1 VHTQKRVKNCMVN
14 MDASESV
21 NRRSLS
27 QNAMFQ
33 ALINQVAQQA
43 QHQGFR
49 WDSEDWRRFLVD
61 QWAAETGRKTG
72 RVAPSLDGERVVQL
86 GMQTRK
92 FTKADASEFTEWL
105 LAWGQHNGIT
115 YSES

>member
-1 VHTQKRVKNCMVN
+1 MGDVGL
-14 MDASESV
+14 
-21 NRRSLS
+21 RRSTD
-27 QNAMFQ
+27 QNAMFH
-33 ALINQVAQQA
+33 ALIQDVARQA
-43 QHQGFR
+43 QHQGFK
-49 WDSEDWRRFLVD
+49 WDAEDWKRFLVD

-72 RVAPSLDGERVVQL
+72 RVAPSLDSERVVQL

>member
-1 VHTQKRVKNCMVN
+1 MGDVGLKR
-14 MDASESV
+14 SV
-21 NRRSLS
+21 D
-27 QNAMFQ
+27 QNAMFH
-33 ALINQVAQQA
+33 ALIQDVARQA

-49 WDSEDWRRFLVD
+49 WDAEDWKRFLID

-86 GMQTRK
+86 GLQSRK

-105 LAWGQHNGIT
+105 LAWGQHNGIV
-115 YSES
+115 YQES